1 MSHCVFLDFGIV
13 EMNFLEGY
21 ILLSVAELPV
31 DSGQYAELIGVIIR
45 LHAIDKI

>member
-21 ILLSVAELPV
+21 ILLYYQSLSFRLTA
-31 DSGQYAELIGVIIR
+31 DSMPS
-45 LHAIDKI
+45 